1 MALKRADYLTGTK
14 RQPDFFSDFLNNMT
28 MTPYGNDVG
37 RVTNEKAVNQ
47 SLRNIIKT
55 NLGERLFQPNIGG
68 NVYANLFELTGGLQ
82 DLSTM
87 EFIITET
94 INRNEPRAIL
104 QNVTVEQNTIEEHEI
119 IVTIIYSLINNPDPI
134 TLTVLLKRVR

>member
-1 MALKRADYLTGTK
+1 MALKRADYLTGSK
-14 RQPDFFSDFLNNMT
+14 RQTDFFSDFLNNMT

-37 RVTNEKAVNQ
+37 KVTNEKAVNQ